1 MIPNESMTSDIVNC
15 FSFIVPPP
23 PQEHQGEVICW
34 RKRLQVLCPPCSDEL
49 PPFSLLLVASWELVY
64 SDKGT

>member
-23 PQEHQGEVICW
+23 PQNIKVKSYAGEKDCKCLSAVE
-34 RKRLQVLCPPCSDEL
+34 RRAS
-49 PPFSLLLVASWELVY
+49 PFPLLLAASWELVY